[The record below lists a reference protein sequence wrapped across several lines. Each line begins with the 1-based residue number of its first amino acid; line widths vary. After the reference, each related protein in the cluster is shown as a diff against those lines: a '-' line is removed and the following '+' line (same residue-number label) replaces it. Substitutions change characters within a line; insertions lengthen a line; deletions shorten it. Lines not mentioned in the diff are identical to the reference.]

1 VKRNLRNQPR
11 RFGGRNGNAMVE
23 FAVGFTVLMTAFTST
38 FQYGYIFYQYNNL
51 FNAVNNAAH
60 YAAMYPYDS
69 SCETPSTAYSTAVKN
84 MVVYGNPAGTGNP
97 VLSNLSTSNV
107 NVIMARVSGSGNSCN
122 DITSTFKPGSI
133 TVSISNYTFNGLFG
147 TFTANNKPSVTY
159 AYQGMYSPPTS

>member
-84 MVVYGNPAGTGNP
+84 P